1 MYYNDVCGAFVCF
14 DLTEEDSFNAVNFW
28 LQDLNANAPKNIVR
42 ILVGLKLDLVQP
54 MTGMVERR
62 ESDVIVPRGVT
73 SEDAQMF
80 AQRNKMFYME
90 VSAKTGHNVEEAFY
104 KMAYEVHGAT
114 VRQSQVSENSKGSK
128 GGRGTTGNNS
138 DNEGGGTGVMAD
150 RVKLSRPSGHQ
161 ANNQYAAANE
171 VPTGMHEKQKKKCC

>member
-1 MYYNDVCGAFVCF
+1 M
-14 DLTEEDSFNAVNFW
+14 
-28 LQDLNANAPKNIVR
+28 
-42 ILVGLKLDLVQP
+42 
-54 MTGMVERR
+54 
-62 ESDVIVPRGVT
+62 IVPRGVT

-104 KMAYEVHGAT
+104 KMAYEVHGDT
-114 VRQSQVSENSKGSK
+114 MRQSQDSVHSKASKGRS
-128 GGRGTTGNNS
+128 TTGNNS
-138 DNEGGGTGVMAD
+138 DNEGGSGVMAD

-161 ANNQYAAANE
+161 NNNQYAAANE